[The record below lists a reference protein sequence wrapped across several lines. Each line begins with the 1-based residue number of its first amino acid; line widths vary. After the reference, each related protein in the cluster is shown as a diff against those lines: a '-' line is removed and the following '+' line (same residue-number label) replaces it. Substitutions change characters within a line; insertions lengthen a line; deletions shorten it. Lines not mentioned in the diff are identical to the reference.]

1 MRWRA
6 LAEID
11 ENLIRRDLTAAQRA
25 KLVAR
30 RKAAY
35 EAVHPETKQGGAR
48 RGSSSQPENWKK
60 DRSTVEI
67 ASKTGRSVGAVARH
81 ATRAKALGA
90 DLDRVAGT
98 SLDKGAELNA
108 LAKMP
113 APERTLLIS
122 RAANARVRRSL
133 IINEIG
139 SILGLEGSGTGGLP
153 AVAE

>member
-35 EAVHPETKQGGAR
+35 EATHPEAKQGGDR
-48 RGSSSQPENWKK
+48 RSTRQVGGLKK
-60 DRSTVEI
+60 DSFVKDT
-67 ASKTGRSVGAVARH
+67 AAKTGKPKRSVERDV
-81 ATRAKALGA
+81 TRAKALGA

-98 SLDKGAELNA
+98 SLTQPSDGY
-108 LAKMP
+108 
-113 APERTLLIS
+113 
-122 RAANARVRRSL
+122 VQ
-133 IINEIG
+133 
-139 SILGLEGSGTGGLP
+139 
-153 AVAE
+153 